1 MDILA
6 WIAWALFSVLS
17 LVWSLTWFLI
27 SGWVSTLLQIGVLVS
42 VAFILI
48 YGWQRAP
55 MELWKRGRAF
65 SLFVWG
71 WLRSSADAAAQ
82 HDAAVREVTRDV
94 VRVVRVKQAGDINL
108 STLLS
113 LLMLAGLALVAAL
126 A

>member
-55 MELWKRGRAF
+55 MELWKRGRSF

-94 VRVVRVKQAGDINL
+94 VRVVRVKEAGDINL